1 MSVTHEITDLMARRG
16 HEQVVFVADASS
28 GLRAVIAIHST
39 ALGPS
44 LGGVRFWHYGSE
56 ADAVA
61 DVLRL
66 SEAMT
71 YKAAV
76 AGLDQGGGKTVVM
89 IDDPDRP
96 RDEAL
101 LLALGRAIDELGGR
115 YLAAEDVGATPRDMD
130 VIARVTPWVTGLDES
145 LGGSGDPSPVTA
157 VGVRAAMRAVRDVLD
172 GTRSLDGIHV
182 VVHGTGHVGSH
193 LARLLAADGAR
204 LTLADRAP
212 RRAEVL
218 AAELGA
224 ACVEPDVA
232 LELECDVLAPC
243 ALGPVI
249 DLTRVAS
256 LRCRAICGAANNQ
269 LSALDVD
276 DALAARGI
284 LYAPDFVVNAGGI
297 INLAEERA
305 TDGYSR
311 ERALVRA
318 ERIETTTATVFARAH
333 ADHVPP
339 GRAAEALARERI
351 GREGKGHWR
360 PEDSTPWRTH
370 LSRGSHGGDR
380 LDP

>member
-1 MSVTHEITDLMARRG
+1 VSVKHETTELMAARG
-16 HEQVVFVADASS
+16 HEQVVFVADAAT

-44 LGGVRFWHYGSE
+44 LGGVRFWHYDEE

-89 IDDPDRP
+89 VDDPDRP
-96 RDEAL
+96 REEAL
-101 LLALGRAIDELGGR
+101 LAALGRAIDELGGR

-130 VIARVTPWVTGLDES
+130 LIARVTPWVTGLDES

-157 VGVRAAMRAVRDVLD
+157 VGVRAGMRAVRDALDATRALD
-172 GTRSLDGIHV
+172 GLHV

-193 LARLLAADGAR
+193 LARLLAADGVR

-212 RRAEVL
+212 GRAEAL

-224 ACVEPDVA
+224 AVVAPDDA
-232 LELECDVLAPC
+232 LDLECDVLAPC

-249 DLTRVAS
+249 DLDRGAFRVV
-256 LRCRAICGAANNQ
+256 LGLGLEEQDTGLGA
-269 LSALDVD
+269 DVP
-276 DALAARGI
+276 AVRVLPE
-284 LYAPDFVVNAGGI
+284 L
-297 INLAEERA
+297 L
-305 TDGYSR
+305 SR
-311 ERALVRA
+311 ESPV
-318 ERIETTTATVFARAH
+318 TCQQ
-333 ADHVPP
+333 
-339 GRAAEALARERI
+339 
-351 GREGKGHWR
+351 GRE
-360 PEDSTPWRTH
+360 
-370 LSRGSHGGDR
+370 
-380 LDP
+380 

>member
-1 MSVTHEITDLMARRG
+1 MDVLPHATRCTVAAEHEITDVMAERG
-16 HEQVVFVADASS
+16 HEQVVFVADAPS

-44 LGGVRFWHYGSE
+44 LGGVRFWHYDTE

-89 IDDPDRP
+89 VDDPDRP

-130 VIARVTPWVTGLDES
+130 LIARATPWVTGRDEA

-157 VGVRAAMRAVRDVLD
+157 IGVRAGMRAVRDALD
-172 GTRSLDGIHV
+172 GVRSLDGLHV

-193 LARLLAADGAR
+193 LARLLAADGVR

-212 RRAEVL
+212 GRAEVL

-224 ACVEPDVA
+224 LVVTPDEA
-232 LELECDVLAPC
+232 LDLACDVLAPC

-249 DLTRVAS
+249 DLGRVAR
-256 LRCRAICGAANNQ
+256 LRCRAVCGAANNQ
-269 LSALDVD
+269 LAGLDVD

-305 TDGYSR
+305 DGGYSR
-311 ERALVRA
+311 ARALARA
-318 ERIETTTATVFARAH
+318 ESIEATTDAVLARA
-333 ADHVPP
+333 AVDGVAP
-339 GRAAEALARERI
+339 GRAAEALARDRI
-351 GREGKGHWR
+351 AREGQGY
-360 PEDSTPWRTH
+360 WRTQA
-370 LSRGSHGGDR
+370 
-380 LDP
+380 PV

>member
-1 MSVTHEITDLMARRG
+1 MAMSDSLTNAMAVHG
-16 HEQVVFVADASS
+16 HEQLVFVSDAPS

-44 LGGVRFWHYGSE
+44 LGGVRFWHYAEE

-76 AGLDQGGGKTVVM
+76 ADLDQGGGKTVVM
-89 IDDPDRP
+89 VDDPDRP

-101 LLALGRAIDELGGR
+101 LLALGRAIHDLGGR

-130 VIARVTPWVTGLDES
+130 VMARVTPWVTGLDVE
-145 LGGSGDPSPVTA
+145 LGGSGDPSSVTA
-157 VGVRAAMRAVRDVLD
+157 VGVRAGMRAVAHALEQ
-172 GTRSLDGIHV
+172 TRSLAGLHV
-182 VVHGTGHVGSH
+182 VIHGTGHVGAH

-204 LTLADRAP
+204 LTLSDRAAG
-212 RRAEVL
+212 RAETL
-218 AAELGA
+218 AVELGA
-224 ACVEPDVA
+224 TVVAPDVA

-249 DLTRVAS
+249 DIERVPR

-269 LSALDVD
+269 LAGLDVD
-276 DALAARGI
+276 DALAASGI
-284 LYAPDFVVNAGGI
+284 VYAPDFVVNAGGI
-297 INLAEERA
+297 INLAEERG
-305 TDGYSR
+305 GYSR
-311 ERALVRA
+311 ERALAKAVG
-318 ERIETTTATVFARAH
+318 IEATTDAVLARAH
-333 ADHVPP
+333 ADGVPP

-351 GREGKGHWR
+351 AREGRGRWH
-360 PEDSTPWRTH
+360 PEDSVPWR
-370 LSRGSHGGDR
+370 
-380 LDP
+380 P